1 MGKGYAQVI
10 YTSKSRSEQKK
21 KAFNIFGNL
30 RNAMKIIMPFL
41 SIRLAKIDKIYT
53 PQCWQS

>member
-1 MGKGYAQVI
+1 MCKGDAQVI
-10 YTSKSRSEQKK
+10 HTSKSRNEHKK
-21 KAFNIFGNL
+21 VFNIFGNSGDVI
-30 RNAMKIIMPFL
+30 KIIMPFL